1 MNRWRYIALLLLLS
15 AALPVQAR
23 PQLTAAIAPDQVE
36 DRVGIILRDYK
47 NPALNVGI
55 VVKGGLVFSR
65 GYGAEGEVSPATV
78 YQVGSITKALVGT
91 LAAILWQEGSIDLDT
106 PITAYD
112 ERARPGAAPQ
122 DTEITLRHLLT
133 HSAGLPALAPNRANI
148 KPPSTLPPGI
158 DPTIS
163 KPYSTEE
170 LYKALLTT
178 ELVFAPGTRH
188 SYCNFCFNLAGHIL
202 ARAGGFA
209 NLASAMQAKLFHPL
223 GMKDSGI
230 GLTPAQLEKLAIPYM
245 YVPAPEIH
253 GERYEGRFNYR
264 IPHWE
269 IGEVAGALGAASNVP
284 DLAKIIRALS
294 PPQYD
299 TVNPLLTD
307 RAIALLFEADHEY
320 LRKGPTPFEQLLGW
334 RRNRFG
340 EYGYIYRHTGH
351 NDGHHGFI
359 AFSTEHGVGV
369 VVLGSGAYDG
379 VELLGNRLL
388 LYVLSQVAD
397 NNRVKLLPAG

>member
-1 MNRWRYIALLLLLS
+1 MNKWRWVAILLFCTVAQQAQAGRQLA
-15 AALPVQAR
+15 AAL
-23 PQLTAAIAPDQVE
+23 APDQVD
-36 DRVGIILRDYK
+36 DRVNIVLRDYK
-47 NPALNVGI
+47 NPAINVGI
-55 VVKGGLVFSR
+55 VEKGELVFSR
-65 GYGAEGEVSPATV
+65 GYGADGDVPADTV

-91 LAAILWQEGSIDLDT
+91 LAAILWQEGRIDLDT

-112 ERARPGAAPQ
+112 ERVRLGAVPK

-133 HSAGLPALAPNRANI
+133 HSAGLPALAPNRVNI
-148 KPPSTLPPGI
+148 KLPSTLPPGI

-163 KPYSTEE
+163 KPYSSEA
-170 LYKALLTT
+170 LYKALLTA
-178 ELVFAPGTRH
+178 ELAFAPGTRH

-209 NLASAMQAKLFHPL
+209 DLASAMQAKLFHPL
-223 GMKDSGI
+223 GMTDSGI
-230 GLTPAQLEKLAIPYM
+230 GVTPAQMKKLAIPYM
-245 YVPAPEIH
+245 YLPEPEIH
-253 GERYEGRFNYR
+253 GEGYAGKFNYR

-269 IGEVAGALGAASNVP
+269 IGEVAGALGATSNVP

-294 PPQYD
+294 PQD
-299 TVNPLLTD
+299 GTVNALLTD
-307 RAIALLFEADHEY
+307 RATVLLFAPDHEY
-320 LRKGPTPFEQLLGW
+320 LRKGRAPFEQLLGW

-340 EYGYIYRHTGH
+340 GYGYIYRHTGH

-359 AFSTEHGVGV
+359 AFSREHDVGV

-388 LYVLSQVAD
+388 LYVLSQVTD
-397 NNRVKLLPAG
+397 NKSVKLLPMG